1 MAKPGL
7 SKRQRHEAIKRVI
20 EAQMVSTQEEL
31 ASLLAAEGT
40 EVTQA
45 TLSRDLAALGAVRVH
60 RPDGPPFYELQP
72 RVPLPFDG
80 TRLREVSGMVVKVAD
95 NDAVVVVRTMPGSA
109 SAVALA
115 IDAARLPESLGT
127 IAGDDT
133 IFVTAARGTTTR
145 KLGRML
151 RDLFGQGGEL

>member
-1 MAKPGL
+1 MKTGL

-45 TLSRDLAALGAVRVH
+45 TLSRDLAFLGAVRVH

-72 RVPLPFDG
+72 HTPLPFDG
-80 TRLREVSGMVVKVAD
+80 TRLRELAGMVVKVAD
-95 NDAVVVVRTMPGSA
+95 NDALVVVRTMPGSA

-115 IDAARLPESLGT
+115 IDTARLPESLGT

-133 IFVTAARGTTTR
+133 IFVTAARGITTR
-145 KLGRML
+145 KLGRLL

>member
-1 MAKPGL
+1 
-7 SKRQRHEAIKRVI
+7 
-20 EAQMVSTQEEL
+20 
-31 ASLLAAEGT
+31 
-40 EVTQA
+40 
-45 TLSRDLAALGAVRVH
+45 
-60 RPDGPPFYELQP
+60 
-72 RVPLPFDG
+72 
-80 TRLREVSGMVVKVAD
+80 
-95 NDAVVVVRTMPGSA
+95 VRTMPGSA